1 MNEKA
6 LLTVREYAKEARVTE
21 RTIRRWITEGRLK
34 ALRQGKKY
42 LIPKEESATAQL
54 GGTARPQ
61 SLGARTPMDEPAL
74 RYLLFW
80 MCDHW
85 VDNGAELQ
93 AFCRRDRAG
102 AERYFK
108 SLVDDIDREALQLN
122 DTELGLRLRF
132 VARDLLNQVS
142 TPPEKAEPV
151 LEDSALAPTQ
161 TLADV
166 PQPAHETMPLRG
178 SE

>member
-21 RTIRRWITEGRLK
+21 RTVRRWITDGRLK

-42 LIPKEESATAQL
+42 LIPRAESATAQL
-54 GGTARPQ
+54 GDTARPR
-61 SLGARTPMDEPAL
+61 SFNPLKPIDEPAL

-102 AERYFK
+102 AERYFQG
-108 SLVDDIDREALQLN
+108 LVHDIDREALQLE

-132 VARDLLNQVS
+132 VARDLLNQVG

-151 LEDSALAPTQ
+151 FEDQALAPTQ
-161 TLADV
+161 TLEEA